1 MLHAWNANMDIQLAL
16 DTYAVITY
24 IMSYMNKDETQM
36 TKFLKKALNSV
47 AKDNAKEKLRTLKM
61 IYLTHRQV
69 GTAEA
74 TYRLLPAMKQKDS
87 NIRCIFVTTGFP
99 KSRSRFYKKV
109 VDSGDDEKFDM
120 PQA

>member
-1 MLHAWNANMDIQLAL
+1 MKRRISERCVNNYNPEMLHAWNANMDIQLAL

-74 TYRLLPAMKQKDS
+74 TYRILPAMKLKDS
-87 NIRCIFVTTGFP
+87 NIRCIFVTTG
-99 KSRSRFYKKV
+99 
-109 VDSGDDEKFDM
+109 
-120 PQA
+120 